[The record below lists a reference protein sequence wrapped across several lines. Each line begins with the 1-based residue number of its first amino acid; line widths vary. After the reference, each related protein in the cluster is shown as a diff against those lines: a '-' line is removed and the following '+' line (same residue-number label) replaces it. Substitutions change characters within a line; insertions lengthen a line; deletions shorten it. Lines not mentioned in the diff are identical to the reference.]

1 MSDGPQIGSYDPKN
15 LEGRADGEGNNSFR
29 PREFFWDSVT
39 LYVVSAIIGLAAI
52 DVVTEFLRGSASIA
66 CTTVGVDVTDQQ
78 ADYINGI
85 CSQNLPRTEIFP
97 TFIVVHGIL
106 LLIPHYLWL
115 NHYGGSFD
123 FFFSQTSQLDRL
135 RSENTGKYSDKNR
148 LILQQLTAAFS
159 TYKQNWMFVLYVLKL
174 AFQLFISLAGFFIAV
189 FVFTDFR
196 DTFFCNAN
204 STSTE
209 FWPLGQDDRAM
220 CVFTSLRLFALLRIA
235 DLILVSLLIL
245 CFMWSLLWSTGV
257 HPTELGTGAV
267 ARFVFEAG
275 MLPEH
280 YISNFRIGWCCE
292 PCRRFLY
299 WLFALFPLLSLR
311 GPRIIT
317 NLDFLVMKLF
327 RTDSGL
333 GFVFRELQVL
343 KKVEQIN
350 ADERRIVTLH
360 RRQQMAP
367 STDDEGTAW
376 CDYLTCNK
384 NSTYT

>member
-52 DVVTEFLRGSASIA
+52 DVVTEFLRGSSSVA
-66 CTTVGVDVTDQQ
+66 CTPLDNRGDITG
-78 ADYINGI
+78 ADYPYINGI
-85 CSQNLPRTEIFP
+85 CSQILPRTEMFP
-97 TFIVVHGIL
+97 AFIVVHGIL

-115 NHYGGSFD
+115 NYYGGSFD
-123 FFFSQTSQLDRL
+123 SFFSQTSQLDRL
-135 RSENTGKYSDKNR
+135 RSEDTGEYSDKNR

-159 TYKQNWMFVLYVLKL
+159 TYKQNWMLVLYVLKL
-174 AFQLFISLAGFFIAV
+174 AFQLFLSLAGFFVAV

-196 DTFFCNAN
+196 DTFLCDAN

-209 FWPLGQDDRAM
+209 IWPLGQDDRAM

-245 CFMWSLLWSTGV
+245 CFMWSLIWSTGV

-280 YISNFRIGWCCE
+280 YISNFQIGWCCE

-299 WLFALFPLLSLR
+299 WLFAKLPLLSLC
-311 GPRIIT
+311 GPRIAT

-350 ADERRIVTLH
+350 GDERRIVALH
-360 RRQQMAP
+360 RRQQRSLPMGNG
-367 STDDEGTAW
+367 GTA
-376 CDYLTCNK
+376 
-384 NSTYT
+384 